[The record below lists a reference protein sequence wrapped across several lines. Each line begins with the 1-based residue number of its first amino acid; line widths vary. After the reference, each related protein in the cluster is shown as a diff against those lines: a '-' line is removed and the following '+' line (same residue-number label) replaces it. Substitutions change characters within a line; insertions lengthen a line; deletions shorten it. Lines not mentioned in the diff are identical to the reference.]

1 MLLLLPLL
9 NKMLDII
16 NYFWWFFFL
25 SFYLC
30 FGIYVYLLKVYAGE
44 LAGIVQYDKSSQLV
58 HATHEQGLHK
68 VRSHLWVHGAACE
81 LQQ

>member
-1 MLLLLPLL
+1 
-9 NKMLDII
+9 
-16 NYFWWFFFL
+16 
-25 SFYLC
+25 
-30 FGIYVYLLKVYAGE
+30 
-44 LAGIVQYDKSSQLV
+44 LV